1 VTRLLAALTDGDQA
15 ALGRLLP
22 LVYEELHGLAQRALR
37 RERQGHTL
45 QATALVNEAYMRL
58 IDIRQV
64 RCQNR
69 AHFFAMSRLRTEG
82 PLIQRW
88 LPMTSAAM
96 ITALGCVIAVRGLIA
111 AGILQI
117 HV

>member
-1 VTRLLAALTDGDQA
+1 MPCPAALVVLLS
-15 ALGRLLP
+15 ALA
-22 LVYEELHGLAQRALR
+22 LHRVLFGLFLIVAFSFGLALVLIAM
-37 RERQGHTL
+37 GM
-45 QATALVNEAYMRL
+45 TAVYAGR
-58 IDIRQV
+58 V
-64 RCQNR
+64 
-69 AHFFAMSRLRTEG
+69 MSRLRTEG

>member
-1 VTRLLAALTDGDQA
+1 MPCPAALVVLLS
-15 ALGRLLP
+15 ALA
-22 LVYEELHGLAQRALR
+22 LHRALFGFFLIMAFSSGLALVLIAM
-37 RERQGHTL
+37 GM
-45 QATALVNEAYMRL
+45 TAVYAGR
-58 IDIRQV
+58 V
-64 RCQNR
+64 
-69 AHFFAMSRLRTEG
+69 MSRLRTEG

-88 LPMTSAAM
+88 LPMTSAAI

>member
-1 VTRLLAALTDGDQA
+1 MGMTAVYA
-15 ALGRLLP
+15 GR
-22 LVYEELHGLAQRALR
+22 V
-37 RERQGHTL
+37 
-45 QATALVNEAYMRL
+45 
-58 IDIRQV
+58 
-64 RCQNR
+64 
-69 AHFFAMSRLRTEG
+69 MSRLRTEG

-96 ITALGCVIAVRGLIA
+96 VTALGCVIAVRGLIT

>member
-1 VTRLLAALTDGDQA
+1 MMLSLYVTLGVFLLLAIRNPLASRSLIAFTA
-15 ALGRLLP
+15 WSAMSMTAVYAGR
-22 LVYEELHGLAQRALR
+22 V
-37 RERQGHTL
+37 
-45 QATALVNEAYMRL
+45 
-58 IDIRQV
+58 
-64 RCQNR
+64 
-69 AHFFAMSRLRTEG
+69 MSRLRTEG